1 LANPEK
7 SCSSCLR
14 LIVFAIE
21 LNMSKFI
28 VIRKDV
34 TLDPVMIE
42 SEGLTIGRLIGNDLA
57 LNHPTVS
64 RTHAGIKEIEG
75 DYWIFNLSEANGTLL
90 NGEQIEKTPLADGDL
105 IQIGPFFLY
114 PKYDDKDLRLEVEM
128 TVNPLPVEA
137 SSSSQIILP
146 TEQRKTV
153 LLDPRSMG
161 RLNVQAQLQ
170 REKVTPKG
178 TRRLAGT
185 GMLTGRLTPLD
196 EQALKIFWDKRKREA
211 GKLAAD
217 SPLKPKAK
225 RRLGKAQFNWYP
237 TRDLQF
243 SWPTALFSW
252 GAIIVTLLAVGATFI
267 FKDAYS
273 PGPLSSPHS
282 RRDLSITPAIAKN
295 ANNSTC
301 TTCHAAKSP
310 MNQNCASCHST
321 SAFNSNVSDIH
332 MKVGLTCV
340 SCHSEHNGRDF
351 RPRLVANVACT
362 GCHRDG
368 SEFRS
373 PLTGKMLKTPHGGVT
388 GYPVIDGMWKWGGV
402 TQADWQRRE
411 LDALGTPAQ
420 YSLKEQFHLI
430 HVAGRQKGRANC
442 TDCHKAGFEGASV
455 TVGVRESCVACHG
468 ATEAAAAAQTA
479 SARAGFSER
488 AMNVTA
494 GARANDPQCV
504 SCHAQHGE
512 EKQLRASLRRM
523 ER

>member
-1 LANPEK
+1 M
-7 SCSSCLR
+7 SD
-14 LIVFAIE
+14 
-21 LNMSKFI
+21 MSKFI

-34 TLDPVMIE
+34 TLDPLMIE

-105 IQIGPFFLY
+105 IQIGPFFIY
-114 PKYDDKDLRLEVEM
+114 PKYDDKDLRLEIEM
-128 TVNPLPVEA
+128 SVNPLPVEA
-137 SSSSQIILP
+137 SSSSQVILP
-146 TEQRKTV
+146 AEQRKTM

-170 REKVTPKG
+170 RAKSTPKG
-178 TRRLAGT
+178 TRRLTGT

-217 SPLKPKAK
+217 SPLKPKTK

-243 SWPTALFSW
+243 SWPSALFSW
-252 GAIIVTLLAVGATFI
+252 GVIIVTVLAVSATFI

-273 PGPLSSPHS
+273 PGPLSSPHF
-282 RRDLSITPAIAKN
+282 RGDLSINPAIAKI

-301 TTCHAAKSP
+301 TSCHAPKTP
-310 MNQNCASCHST
+310 MNQNCASCHTT

-332 MKVGLTCV
+332 MKVGMTCMD
-340 SCHSEHNGRDF
+340 CHSEHHGREF

-368 SEFRS
+368 SEYKGLNGQ
-373 PLTGKMLKTPHGGVT
+373 PLKNPHGGVT
-388 GYPVIDGMWKWGGV
+388 GYPVTDGRWLWAGISQKE
-402 TQADWQRRE
+402 WQRKE
-411 LDALGTPAQ
+411 LPGSTAQ
-420 YSLKEQFHLI
+420 FSLKEQFHLI
-430 HVAGRQKGRANC
+430 HVAGRQQGRTNC
-442 TDCHKAGFEGASV
+442 TDCHRAGFEGAAV
-455 TVGVRESCVACHG
+455 FQGVRESCAACHG
-468 ATEAAAAAQTA
+468 ATDIDAAAQTA
-479 SARAGFSER
+479 SARRGFSDR
-488 AMNVTA
+488 ALAGTA
-494 GARANDPQCV
+494 GVRSSDPQCV

-512 EKQLRASLRRM
+512 EKELRASLRRM

>member
-1 LANPEK
+1 MRRRWYGTSGAAPPTT
-7 SCSSCLR
+7 
-14 LIVFAIE
+14 
-21 LNMSKFI
+21 MSKFI

-34 TLDPVMIE
+34 TQDPVVIE

-64 RTHAGIKEIEG
+64 RTHAGIKEIDG
-75 DYWIFNLSEANGTLL
+75 DHWIFNLSEANGTLL
-90 NGEQIEKTPLADGDL
+90 NGEQIEQTPLADGDL

-137 SSSSQIILP
+137 SSVSQVILP
-146 TEQRKTV
+146 AEQRRTM
-153 LLDPRSMG
+153 LLDPSSMG
-161 RLNVQAQLQ
+161 RLNVQARLQ
-170 REKVTPKG
+170 RDKATPKG
-178 TRRLAGT
+178 TLRLTGT
-185 GMLTGRLTPLD
+185 GMLTGRMTPID

-211 GKLAAD
+211 GKLGAD
-217 SPLKPKAK
+217 SPLKPKTR

-252 GAIIVTLLAVGATFI
+252 GAIIVTALAVSATYL

-273 PGPLSSPHS
+273 PGPLSTSHFRS
-282 RRDLSITPAIAKN
+282 DLSITPAIAKN
-295 ANNSTC
+295 VNASSC
-301 TTCHAAKSP
+301 TTCHATQAP
-310 MNQNCASCHST
+310 MNQNCASCHT
-321 SAFNSNVSDIH
+321 TPAFNSNVSEIH

-340 SCHSEHNGRDF
+340 DCHSEHHGREF
-351 RPRLVANVACT
+351 RPRLVANVACV

-368 SEFRS
+368 SERKS
-373 PLTGKMLKTPHGGVT
+373 LKGEPLKTPHSGVT
-388 GYPVIDGMWKWGGV
+388 GYPVIDGRWMWGGI
-402 TQADWQRRE
+402 TQPRWQSKG
-411 LDALGTPAQ
+411 LLGATSQ

-430 HVAGRQKGRANC
+430 HVAGSQRGRANC
-442 TDCHKAGFEGASV
+442 TDCHKAGFEGAAA
-455 TVGVRESCVACHG
+455 TEGVRGSCAACHG

-479 SARAGFSER
+479 SARAGLAER
-488 AMNVTA
+488 ALNAMA
-494 GARANDPQCV
+494 GARPNDPQCA

-512 EKQLRASLRRM
+512 EKELRASLRRM

>member
-1 LANPEK
+1 
-7 SCSSCLR
+7 
-14 LIVFAIE
+14 
-21 LNMSKFI
+21 MSKFI

-34 TLDPVMIE
+34 TLDPVVIE

-64 RTHAGIKEIEG
+64 RTHAGIKEIDG

-114 PKYDDKDLRLEVEM
+114 PKYDDKDLRLEIEM

-137 SSSSQIILP
+137 SSASQMILP
-146 TEQRKTV
+146 AEQRKTM

-178 TRRLAGT
+178 TRRLTGT

-211 GKLAAD
+211 GKLGAD
-217 SPLKPKAK
+217 SPLKPKA
-225 RRLGKAQFNWYP
+225 RPRLGKAQFNWYP

-243 SWPTALFSW
+243 SWPSALFSW
-252 GAIIVTLLAVGATFI
+252 GVIIVTVLSVSATFI

-273 PGPLSSPHS
+273 PGPLSSPHF
-282 RRDLSITPAIAKN
+282 RRDLSINPAIAKN

-301 TTCHAAKSP
+301 TTCHAANAP
-310 MNQNCASCHST
+310 MNQNCASCHAT
-321 SAFNSNVSDIH
+321 TAFSSNVSDIH

-340 SCHSEHNGRDF
+340 DCHSEHRGRGF
-351 RPRLVANVACT
+351 RPRLVANVNCT
-362 GCHRDG
+362 RCHRDG
-368 SEFRS
+368 SEYKS
-373 PLTGKMLKTPHGGVT
+373 PLTGKLLKTPHGGVT
-388 GYPVIDGMWKWGGV
+388 GYPVIDGRWLWAGIS
-402 TQADWQRRE
+402 QAEWQRKE
-411 LDALGTPAQ
+411 LPGATSQ

-430 HVAGRQKGRANC
+430 HLGGNVKGRCNC
-442 TDCHKAGFEGASV
+442 TDCHKAGFEGAAV
-455 TVGVRESCVACHG
+455 TQGVRESCVACHG
-468 ATEAAAAAQTA
+468 ATEAAAEAQTA
-479 SARAGFSER
+479 SARRGFADR
-488 AMNVTA
+488 AMNLTV

>member
-1 LANPEK
+1 M
-7 SCSSCLR
+7 
-14 LIVFAIE
+14 V
-21 LNMSKFI
+21 
-28 VIRKDV
+28 
-34 TLDPVMIE
+34 IE
-42 SEGLTIGRLIGNDLA
+42 SEGLTVGRLIGNDLA

-146 TEQRKTV
+146 AEQRKTV

-170 REKVTPKG
+170 RDKVTPKG
-178 TRRLAGT
+178 TRRLTGT
-185 GMLTGRLTPLD
+185 GILTGRLTPLD

-211 GKLAAD
+211 VN
-217 SPLKPKAK
+217 SPPTRSS
-225 RRLGKAQFNWYP
+225 RRRPGGLGKAQFNWYP

-252 GAIIVTLLAVGATFI
+252 GAIVVTLLAVGATFL

-273 PGPLSSPHS
+273 PGPLSTSHFRS
-282 RRDLSITPAIAKN
+282 DLSINPAIAKI

-301 TTCHAAKSP
+301 TTCHAAQAS
-310 MNQNCASCHST
+310 MNQNCASCHTT
-321 SAFNSNVSDIH
+321 SAFSSDVSDIH
-332 MKVGLTCV
+332 MKVGMTCV
-340 SCHSEHNGRDF
+340 SCHSEHNGRGF
-351 RPRLVANVACT
+351 SPRLVANVACT

-373 PLTGKMLKTPHGGVT
+373 PLTGQLLKTPHGNVT
-388 GYPVIDGMWKWGGV
+388 GYPVTDGRWGGRGF
-402 TQADWQRRE
+402 RRRI
-411 LDALGTPAQ
+411 GSVRNCPAHPH
-420 YSLKEQFHLI
+420 STIRKSSFI
-430 HVAGRQKGRANC
+430 
-442 TDCHKAGFEGASV
+442 
-455 TVGVRESCVACHG
+455 
-468 ATEAAAAAQTA
+468 
-479 SARAGFSER
+479 
-488 AMNVTA
+488 
-494 GARANDPQCV
+494 
-504 SCHAQHGE
+504 
-512 EKQLRASLRRM
+512 
-523 ER
+523 

>member
-1 LANPEK
+1 
-7 SCSSCLR
+7 
-14 LIVFAIE
+14 
-21 LNMSKFI
+21 MSKFI

-137 SSSSQIILP
+137 SSASQVILP
-146 TEQRKTV
+146 AEQRKTV

-170 REKVTPKG
+170 RDKVTPKG

-185 GMLTGRLTPLD
+185 GMLTGRMTPLD

-211 GKLAAD
+211 GKLASD

-252 GAIIVTLLAVGATFI
+252 GAIIVTVLAVGATFI

-273 PGPLSSPHS
+273 PGPLSTPHS
-282 RRDLSITPAIAKN
+282 RRDFSIAPAIAKN
-295 ANNSTC
+295 VNNSTC
-301 TTCHAAKSP
+301 TTCHAAKAP
-310 MNQNCASCHST
+310 MNQNCASCHTT

-368 SEFRS
+368 SEYKS
-373 PLTGKMLKTPHGGVT
+373 PLTGKPLKTPHGGVT

-402 TQADWQRRE
+402 TLADWQRRE

-468 ATEAAAAAQTA
+468 ATDAAAAAQTA

>member
-1 LANPEK
+1 
-7 SCSSCLR
+7 
-14 LIVFAIE
+14 
-21 LNMSKFI
+21 MSKFI

-34 TLDPVMIE
+34 TFDPVVIE
-42 SEGLTIGRLIGNDLA
+42 SEGLTLGRLVGNDLA

-64 RTHAGIKEIEG
+64 RTHAGIKEIDG

-105 IQIGPFFLY
+105 IQIGPFFIY
-114 PKYDDKDLRLEVEM
+114 PKYDDRDLRLEIEM

-137 SSSSQIILP
+137 SSASQVILP
-146 TEQRKTV
+146 AEQRKTM

-170 REKVTPKG
+170 RDKATPKG

-185 GMLTGRLTPLD
+185 GMLTGRLTPID

-252 GAIIVTLLAVGATFI
+252 GVIIVTVLAVSATFI

-273 PGPLSSPHS
+273 PGPLSSPHF
-282 RRDLSITPAIAKN
+282 RGDLSINPAIARIPN
-295 ANNSTC
+295 DSTC
-301 TTCHAAKSP
+301 TTCHAAKTP
-310 MNQNCASCHST
+310 MNQNCASCHT
-321 SAFNSNVSDIH
+321 TAAFNSNVSDIH

-340 SCHSEHNGRDF
+340 DCHSEHHGRDF
-351 RPRLVANVACT
+351 RPRTVANVACT

-368 SEFRS
+368 SES
-373 PLTGKMLKTPHGGVT
+373 KGLNGQPLKTPHGGVT
-388 GYPVIDGMWKWGGV
+388 GYPVTDGRWLWAGIS
-402 TQADWQRRE
+402 QADWQRKG
-411 LDALGTPAQ
+411 LSGATSQ
-420 YSLKEQFHLI
+420 YSLNQQFHLI
-430 HVAGRQKGRANC
+430 HVAGNRKGRSNC
-442 TDCHKAGFEGASV
+442 TDCHKAGFEGAAV
-455 TVGVRESCVACHG
+455 TQGVRESCAVCHG

-479 SARAGFSER
+479 NSRKGFADRAINGMASVR
-488 AMNVTA
+488 P
-494 GARANDPQCV
+494 NDAQCV

-512 EKQLRASLRRM
+512 EKELRASLRRM